1 MSVIKLRLT
10 YPVKGGRYESEYACN
25 YLLGTNYFQPF
36 NRHNSTECRL
46 TCVPL
51 NVQSYRADK
60 NPAIFEE
67 STYNVSTH
75 ERKCAYLNTEKRP
88 EWDYQAA
95 SKTTKTLQSAVH
107 DHEYETC
114 SAATRGIS
122 KRGSVDD
129 CLHPSPTAI
138 HHQMPIYNRLERIT
152 GFIT

>member
-95 SKTTKTLQSAVH
+95 SKIYVNYLEMMNDIAERHVPMTVEQFVSLLSAGVADVENAIRGTLDNELKKA
-107 DHEYETC
+107 
-114 SAATRGIS
+114 
-122 KRGSVDD
+122 
-129 CLHPSPTAI
+129 
-138 HHQMPIYNRLERIT
+138 
-152 GFIT
+152 GFT